1 MIEPTLKT
9 HLADTPGSPSESV
22 EAETANSRI
31 HLKFSCIPAFRR
43 LSFAQSAR
51 SGIMNVSRA
60 LMLALLL
67 VLAICAASA
76 LAQDEG
82 PAPAAAVAA
91 TGDEADDETRK
102 SLLQLIM
109 TGGPIMIPIGI
120 ASILALAIAVERS
133 YSLRRDKVIP
143 AGFIAGLRDEMKRGD
158 EGNQGSIAY
167 CESVGGPVGD
177 LFKAGMQRLSRGE
190 DAVEK
195 AIEDA
200 AIREV
205 EKLKRSL
212 RGLAIVAN
220 VAPLLGL
227 LGTVYGMIGAFQD
240 ATIAGM
246 GKADMLAEGIY
257 QALVTTAAGL
267 TIAIPA
273 LLAYQYLSSRV
284 DALVDEIDE
293 MCIDFMNSCL
303 DLKSDLP

>member
-1 MIEPTLKT
+1 MIGSRLKRFITREPKSPPVPEE
-9 HLADTPGSPSESV
+9 ADRADSQIALRFVRTPS
-22 EAETANSRI
+22 
-31 HLKFSCIPAFRR
+31 FRR
-43 LSFAQSAR
+43 SSFTQSAR
-51 SGIMNVSRA
+51 DGVMSVGRA

-67 VLAICAASA
+67 ILAICAASA
-76 LAQDEG
+76 LAQDES
-82 PAPAAAVAA
+82 PAVPPSVAA
-91 TGDEADDETRK
+91 TGDEADEETRK

-109 TGGPIMIPIGI
+109 TGGPVMIPLGI
-120 ASILALAIAVERS
+120 ASVLALAIAVERS

-143 AGFIAGLRDEMKRGD
+143 VGFIAGLRDEMKRGD

-212 RGLAIVAN
+212 RGLAIVAS
-220 VAPLLGL
+220 VSPLLGL

-257 QALVTTAAGL
+257 QALVTTATGL
-267 TIAIPA
+267 TVAIPA
-273 LLAYQYLSSRV
+273 LLAFQFLSSRV
-284 DALVDEIDE
+284 DTLVDEIDE
-293 MCIDFMNSCL
+293 MCLEFMNSCL
-303 DLKSDLP
+303 DLKPELT

>member
-1 MIEPTLKT
+1 MIGLTIRRKFLESLL
-9 HLADTPGSPSESV
+9 LA
-22 EAETANSRI
+22 
-31 HLKFSCIPAFRR
+31 
-43 LSFAQSAR
+43 
-51 SGIMNVSRA
+51 
-60 LMLALLL
+60 ALLVGGISL
-67 VLAICAASA
+67 LGA
-76 LAQDEG
+76 LAQEDG
-82 PAPAAAVAA
+82 PVQPAAEAA
-91 TGDEADDETRK
+91 TGDEAKETRK
-102 SLLQLIM
+102 SLLQLIL
-109 TGGPIMIPIGI
+109 TGGPVMIPLGI
-120 ASILALAIAVERS
+120 ASVLALAIAVERS
-133 YSLRRDKVIP
+133 YSLRREKVIP
-143 AGFIAGLRDEMKRGD
+143 AGFIAGLREEMTRGD
-158 EGNQGSIAY
+158 AGNQGSIAY

-212 RGLAIVAN
+212 RGLAIVAS
-220 VAPLLGL
+220 VSPLLGL

-257 QALVTTAAGL
+257 QALVTTATGL

-273 LLAYQYLSSRV
+273 LLAYQFLSARV

-303 DLKSDLP
+303 DLKPELT